1 MMLKELLFADLR
13 RQYQLAGQVDKQPS
27 VFKVLLASFSPRFAP
42 VVIFR
47 LSHWFYKNKLSP
59 IAKILSLV
67 NFVFFGLEI
76 AVKCEI
82 GGGLYFPHTQ
92 GTVIGANK
100 IGENATIY
108 HNVTFGARE
117 VDLTYSENSR
127 PTVGNNVIVGAGAK
141 VLGGVTLA
149 DNCRVGANAVVL
161 NDIPAG
167 ATVVGIPAR
176 VINQS
181 DAS

>member
-1 MMLKELLFADLR
+1 MSLKELLFADLA
-13 RQYQLAGQVDKQPS
+13 RQYATAGRQDKQPS
-27 VFKVLLASFSPRFAP
+27 LLGVLIASLSPRFMP

-47 LSHWFYKNKLSP
+47 LSHWFYQHKLSP
-59 IAKILSLV
+59 VAKLLSLV
-67 NFVFFGLEI
+67 NFVLFGLEI

-100 IGENATIY
+100 IGVNATIY

-117 VDLTYSENSR
+117 VDLSYSESSR
-127 PTVGNNVIVGAGAK
+127 PTVGDNVIVGAGAK
-141 VLGGVTLA
+141 VLGAVTLGHGS
-149 DNCRVGANAVVL
+149 RVGANAVVL
-161 NDIPAG
+161 EHVADG

-176 VINQS
+176 VIKS
-181 DAS
+181 AGAL